1 MSLNKNGIQ
10 LLQSLDSIKLVSFNP
25 KIQCKIENLGYHSIK
40 QLEVL
45 SKKRWEEYYKKGGR
59 IYLQKY
65 TTKLPFSKR
74 VVFDKIALKYLKKGT
89 PKPLK
94 PKKVKRSYVKGSLG
108 GKANG
113 LNLYIQKNDKL
124 TKKDRNKLLKL
135 SEIYISNFNQNLPI
149 SQHYNYLDPSL
160 SDIENLEIWNNFF
173 QSVGYYF
180 EDLRKRWEMLFL
192 ENNQKNQS
200 ILIDEDKP
208 NFSNHLSKKTKYVDW
223 GI

>member
-1 MSLNKNGIQ
+1 MSLNKNGIH

-45 SKKRWEEYYKKGGR
+45 SKKRWEEYYKKGGK

-94 PKKVKRSYVKGSLG
+94 PKKIKRSYVKGSIG

-113 LNLYIQKNDKL
+113 LNLYIQKNQDSL
-124 TKKDRNKLLKL
+124 KD
-135 SEIYISNFNQNLPI
+135 P
-149 SQHYNYLDPSL
+149 
-160 SDIENLEIWNNFF
+160 
-173 QSVGYYF
+173 
-180 EDLRKRWEMLFL
+180 
-192 ENNQKNQS
+192 
-200 ILIDEDKP
+200 
-208 NFSNHLSKKTKYVDW
+208 
-223 GI
+223 